1 MRDKIS
7 GQPTQ
12 PRVPECTPANSP
24 GLFEAPKPAGRGVR
38 DGTDGA
44 RALLAF
50 EFPTVPLVIDVG
62 ARPADRDVLLT
73 RLTEAGFTHG
83 ARIFHASPS
92 VESESESKSGPD
104 VHSATVWLALEKAVA
119 YALEHSGELALI
131 IAADDVED
139 IDVDLKRRLIEA
151 SNSTR
156 CGRHVLK
163 PGLSGVLYLGARART
178 FPAGVAA
185 AVTSDMVEGA
195 YDGNGAGS
203 CCYNVW
209 NAPQLD
215 CLSGLYRHAALR
227 ALAGWMASNRD
238 RRDRPLCEAAQ
249 HLADLGHV
257 TRATWP
263 GLRAWRSAE
272 PALAAAAVDN
282 SVRQFGVVNQCLQA
296 YGN

>member
-1 MRDKIS
+1 M
-7 GQPTQ
+7 Q
-12 PRVPECTPANSP
+12 PRVPECSPVNSP
-24 GLFEAPKPAGRGVR
+24 GLFGVPNPAGRSVR
-38 DGTDGA
+38 DGPDGVS
-44 RALLAF
+44 LA
-50 EFPTVPLVIDVG
+50 FPTVPLVIDVG

-92 VESESESKSGPD
+92 VESESEPESESKSGPD
-104 VHSATVWLALEKAVA
+104 IQSATVWLALEKAVT
-119 YALEHSGELALI
+119 YALGHSGELALI

-139 IDVDLKRRLIEA
+139 IDVDLKRRLIEV

-257 TRATWP
+257 TRAAWP
-263 GLRAWRSAE
+263 GLRAWRSTE
-272 PALAAAAVDN
+272 PALAAAAVDS
-282 SVRQFGVVNQCLQA
+282 SVRQLGVVNRCLQA